1 MAVRLGQ
8 GLNIGGMMSGNAAA
22 ADLLVEAGRAKGA
35 GLAAIGQG
43 LGQGLATFGANR
55 RADKVRAEENAFR
68 QQSREDMLAERAADN
83 ARQDAAFAM
92 RQDEWK
98 ISVLTAN
105 RDRAMQEAQ
114 FLAAAA
120 QDVGDPGIVE
130 RAKAAA
136 SEAERFGTALD
147 ALLSSRM
154 GVQGA
159 GSARRG
165 GVDTGGVRVNG
176 KSMSEMT
183 DAELN
188 DLMDKSARGEVDY
201 SYRGG
206 ATGDMGQGVGGVSS
220 PRPATASSNVVNDGG
235 VMSGDVAPT
244 PMPVAAAP
252 AAPAVP
258 QMDPRDPLF
267 IKVQATQKIQDINK
281 TFEKY
286 KGKVDSNGNPIMSA
300 KRSNELERA
309 RLEAM
314 QLVSYADAQLDQR
327 KMAMDVQKVRE
338 EAAARRGVDVAS
350 DEAERAR
357 INEGRA
363 ARGLPPVASLREVGP
378 QMTTERTVDNR
389 EDTQKHQ
396 KEMAQIRNTY
406 SLGRMAQSEETKKR
420 LIAYAASVG
429 KADDPRFKMLA
440 TMRDDANSSAR
451 SLYAAADNDSL
462 NKAASQA
469 LMDRA
474 DAEMARVKEFDKQ
487 IAMVFGD
494 VAARVAPAAGAAPQA
509 AASVEFPSWIT
520 EDFKERWKAMPQS
533 ERDKA
538 IKARG
543 K

>member
-1 MAVRLGQ
+1 MAKAQAKRGDAGRYMTALEALVSGKGDGTPDMPAPERSQPIGMYDSRVFTPPNAPAT
-8 GLNIGGMMSGNAAA
+8 GGGGGGMDGAVTRIVDEAFAGGPGFFGPKGSYPAPEGTAPMAPVVEPKAQTGAATGAFGVSYTGDPA
-22 ADLLVEAGRAKGA
+22 ADAK
-35 GLAAIGQG
+35 
-43 LGQGLATFGANR
+43 LATYVQGRVSNLRGSPAWSKMSAER
-55 RADKVRAEENAFR
+55 RNLYERAEIEAVAKSGESQFGLKKQEMAF
-68 QQSREDMLAERAADN
+68 QNQMQAEDEARKAARDASELADIN
-83 ARQDAAFAM
+83 AR
-92 RQDEWK
+92 RQK
-98 ISVLTAN
+98 
-105 RDRAMQEAQ
+105 
-114 FLAAAA
+114 
-120 QDVGDPGIVE
+120 
-130 RAKAAA
+130 
-136 SEAERFGTALD
+136 
-147 ALLSSRM
+147 
-154 GVQGA
+154 
-159 GSARRG
+159 
-165 GVDTGGVRVNG
+165 NG
-176 KSMSEMT
+176 
-183 DAELN
+183 
-188 DLMDKSARGEVDY
+188 
-201 SYRGG
+201 
-206 ATGDMGQGVGGVSS
+206 Q
-220 PRPATASSNVVNDGG
+220 P
-235 VMSGDVAPT
+235 
-244 PMPVAAAP
+244 
-252 AAPAVP
+252 
-258 QMDPRDPLF
+258 PL
-267 IKVQATQKIQDINK
+267 
-281 TFEKY
+281 
-286 KGKVDSNGNPIMSA
+286 
-300 KRSNELERA
+300 
-309 RLEAM
+309 
-314 QLVSYADAQLDQR
+314 
-327 KMAMDVQKVRE
+327 
-338 EAAARRGVDVAS
+338 
-350 DEAERAR
+350 
-357 INEGRA
+357 
-363 ARGLPPVASLREVGP
+363 ASLREVGP